1 MLQFSRKSRPLL
13 GLDITTSSIKVVEL
27 SLSAGQYRVECYG
40 AEAMPPNAISD
51 RAIVDVQA
59 AADAIARAVRRS
71 GSEVREVAVAVSGNN
86 NHMAKVIQMSA
97 ALNEAELETQIELQ
111 ADQYL
116 EVPLEELALD
126 YQVLGRSPRD
136 PESIDVLLVAAR
148 STLVGQLRDAVLQAG
163 LTPRI
168 IDVESYA
175 LENACSLMR
184 HQLPDG
190 GIDRSVDII
199 DFGAS
204 TTTFSVLRDLK
215 LIYTRDFA
223 FGGQQLTEAIM
234 RTYGLTIEEAGRAK
248 KEGGLPGNY
257 QSEVLDP
264 FIDDM
269 NQQVL
274 RALQFYM
281 ASSADRD
288 PLDKLLVC
296 GGCANI
302 PGVADVIASRVGI
315 AAEKGDP
322 LGQMRLTP
330 RARSQAVQRD
340 STALLVALGLALRGF
355 D

>member
-86 NHMAKVIQMSA
+86 NHMAKVIQMSV

-190 GIDRSVDII
+190 GIDRSVAII

>member
-27 SLSAGQYRVECYG
+27 SLSGGQYRVESYG

-51 RAIVDVQA
+51 RAIVDVQSA
-59 AADAIARAVRRS
+59 SDAIARAVRRS

-97 ALNEAELETQIELQ
+97 ALNESELETQIELQ

-116 EVPLEELALD
+116 EVPLQELALD
-126 YQVLGRSPRD
+126 YQVLGRSTRD
-136 PESIDVLLVAAR
+136 PESVDVLLVAAR

-184 HQLPDG
+184 HQIPDG
-190 GIDRSVDII
+190 GIDRSVALI

-223 FGGQQLTEAIM
+223 FGGQQLTESIM

-269 NQQVL
+269 NQQVV
-274 RALQFYM
+274 RALQFFM

-315 AAEKGDP
+315 AAEKSDP

-340 STALLVALGLALRGF
+340 ATALLVALGLALRGF